1 MHEDDIFE
9 IDRNDWWSCYDLKN
23 RIKRLPDAD
32 YVAMLNYIM
41 REYGYEGDYIK
52 PNTPETI
59 NQLGTPYEVLQFVKH
74 ADTYDET
81 HEYIMLLNGRVRTL
95 PKHFGYTCG
104 VGLQTMAE
112 YILEHD
118 EESLESL
125 HGWKRLQ
132 KINC

>member
-1 MHEDDIFE
+1 MRGI
-9 IDRNDWWSCYDLKN
+9 I
-23 RIKRLPDAD
+23 
-32 YVAMLNYIM
+32 LNQT
-41 REYGYEGDYIK
+41 
-52 PNTPETI
+52 PPETI
-59 NQLGTPYEVLQFVKH
+59 NQLGTPYEVLQLVKH

-118 EESLESL
+118 SKSLESL
-125 HGWKRLQ
+125 HGWERLQ